1 MERTLGIFMIITDHC
16 TTDGSFVPAIQ
27 SLKLGNREI
36 KFPVQTGDQ
45 GLKAAPFFLE
55 GFTAGQLELQNQDAD
70 SHGASSIIYSMHKEK
85 NVLAWILVIGILVIL
100 TITGVA
106 VAGGVWAIQDTT
118 QRAVQPVSDMTSE
131 LSTQV
136 ARILHPTPTVLPDP
150 VTIINQIR
158 PLARLETIQ
167 YTVEKVIT
175 AEVGQGSLAPLFG
188 DKLLFVGHGY
198 VTAGIDLQD
207 IGAQDFIVENGQIKV
222 HLPEAKIFEAT
233 LDNDKSYVYD
243 RETGMLTH
251 GDINLETTAR
261 QAAEDQIRQAAL
273 DDGILAQAQANAE
286 TYMQSL
292 LNKLGYSQVVFIQA
306 GE

>member
-1 MERTLGIFMIITDHC
+1 M
-16 TTDGSFVPAIQ
+16 
-27 SLKLGNREI
+27 
-36 KFPVQTGDQ
+36 
-45 GLKAAPFFLE
+45 
-55 GFTAGQLELQNQDAD
+55 
-70 SHGASSIIYSMHKEK
+70 
-85 NVLAWILVIGILVIL
+85 IL
-100 TITGVA
+100 TVAAVA
-106 VAGGVWAIQDTT
+106 VGSGVWAIERTT

-136 ARILHPTPTVLPDP
+136 ARILHPTPTVVPDP

-167 YTVEKVIT
+167 YTIEKVIT
-175 AEVGQGSLAPLFG
+175 AEVGQDSLAPLFG

-207 IGAQDFIVENGQIKV
+207 IGLKDFVVQDGEIRVR
-222 HLPEAKIFEAT
+222 LPTAEIFDAT

-243 RETGMLTH
+243 RETGLLTH

-261 QAAEDQIRQAAL
+261 QAAEEQIKQAAL
-273 DDGILAQAQANAE
+273 DDGILAQAQSNAE
-286 TYMQSL
+286 SYMESL
-292 LNKLGYSQVVFIQA
+292 LNKLGYSQVSFIRP

>member
-1 MERTLGIFMIITDHC
+1 MD
-16 TTDGSFVPAIQ
+16 
-27 SLKLGNREI
+27 
-36 KFPVQTGDQ
+36 
-45 GLKAAPFFLE
+45 
-55 GFTAGQLELQNQDAD
+55 
-70 SHGASSIIYSMHKEK
+70 KEK
-85 NVLAWILVIGILVIL
+85 NLLPWVLVIGILVIL
-100 TITGVA
+100 VITAAA
-106 VAGGVWAIQDTT
+106 VVSGVWSIQRIT
-118 QRAVQPVSDMTSE
+118 QRAVQPVSDMTGE

-175 AEVGQGSLAPLFG
+175 AEVGQDSLAPLFG

-207 IGAQDFIVENGQIKV
+207 IRSEDFLVEDGVIRV
-222 HLPEAKIFEAT
+222 RLPQAEIFDAT

-243 RETGMLTH
+243 RETGLLRH

-261 QAAEDQIRQAAL
+261 QAAEEQIKQAAL
-273 DDGILAQAQANAE
+273 VDGILAQAQTNAE
-286 TYMQSL
+286 SYMQSL
-292 LNKLGYSQVVFIQA
+292 LNKLGYSQIIFIHP

>member
-1 MERTLGIFMIITDHC
+1 
-16 TTDGSFVPAIQ
+16 
-27 SLKLGNREI
+27 
-36 KFPVQTGDQ
+36 
-45 GLKAAPFFLE
+45 
-55 GFTAGQLELQNQDAD
+55 
-70 SHGASSIIYSMHKEK
+70 MHKEK
-85 NVLAWILVIGILVIL
+85 NVLPWILVIGILVIL

-106 VAGGVWAIQDTT
+106 VAGGVWAIQGTT
-118 QRAVQPVSDMTSE
+118 QRAVKPVSDMTSE

-207 IGAQDFIVENGQIKV
+207 IGANDFIVENGQVKV

-261 QAAEDQIRQAAL
+261 QAAEDQIRQASL
-273 DDGILAQAQANAE
+273 DDGILEQAQANAE
-286 TYMQSL
+286 TYMRSL
-292 LNKLGYSQVVFIQA
+292 LNKLGYSQVVFTQA

>member
-1 MERTLGIFMIITDHC
+1 MD
-16 TTDGSFVPAIQ
+16 
-27 SLKLGNREI
+27 
-36 KFPVQTGDQ
+36 
-45 GLKAAPFFLE
+45 
-55 GFTAGQLELQNQDAD
+55 
-70 SHGASSIIYSMHKEK
+70 KEK
-85 NVLAWILVIGILVIL
+85 NLLPWVLVIGVLVIM
-100 TITGVA
+100 TVVA
-106 VAGGVWAIQDTT
+106 VAIVGGVWAIQRTT

-175 AEVGQGSLAPLFG
+175 AEVGQDSLAPLFG

-198 VTAGIDLQD
+198 VTAGIDLQN
-207 IGAQDFIVENGQIKV
+207 ISAQDFLVEDGVIRV
-222 HLPEAKIFEAT
+222 RLPEAEIFEAT

-243 RETGMLTH
+243 RETGLLTH
-251 GDINLETTAR
+251 GDLNLETTAR
-261 QAAEDQIRQAAL
+261 QTAEEQIRQAAL
-273 DDGILAQAQANAE
+273 EDGILAQAQTNAE
-286 TYMQSL
+286 SYMESL
-292 LNKLGYSQVVFIQA
+292 LNKLGYSQIIFIHS

>member
-1 MERTLGIFMIITDHC
+1 MM
-16 TTDGSFVPAIQ
+16 
-27 SLKLGNREI
+27 N
-36 KFPVQTGDQ
+36 
-45 GLKAAPFFLE
+45 
-55 GFTAGQLELQNQDAD
+55 
-70 SHGASSIIYSMHKEK
+70 KEK
-85 NVLAWILVIGILVIL
+85 NVLLWVVGIGVLVLLTIAVIGFV
-100 TITGVA
+100 GSA
-106 VAGGVWAIQDTT
+106 WAIQRTT

-175 AEVGQGSLAPLFG
+175 AEVGQDGLAPLFG

-207 IGAQDFIVENGQIKV
+207 IKAEDFVIDNGQITV
-222 HLPEAKIFEAT
+222 HLPQAEIFEAT

-243 RETGMLTH
+243 RVTGLLTH
-251 GDINLETTAR
+251 GDVNLETTAR
-261 QAAEDQIRQAAL
+261 QAAEEQIKQAAL
-273 DDGILAQAQANAE
+273 DDGILQQAQANAE
-286 TYMQSL
+286 TYLQSL
-292 LNKLGYSQVVFIQA
+292 LNQLGYSQVVFTHE